1 MLGRLAAHAHRLRV
15 RIETLLPASSRCSC
29 SHRVMRRCGPVVQRA
44 LTPSEFDFTHS
55 RQRRVGKPASVGGEP
70 GGTSASI
77 HGLGYL
83 FSALRREGLIAD
95 ELVLQLA
102 TFLGSLDLFLELT
115 VRKRKRLAVQERD
128 RST

>member
-1 MLGRLAAHAHRLRV
+1 
-15 RIETLLPASSRCSC
+15 
-29 SHRVMRRCGPVVQRA
+29 
-44 LTPSEFDFTHS
+44 
-55 RQRRVGKPASVGGEP
+55 VGGEP

-115 VRKRKRLAVQERD
+115 VRTVPRTLTTTASTGQTAVTAD
-128 RST
+128 SGDARSTS